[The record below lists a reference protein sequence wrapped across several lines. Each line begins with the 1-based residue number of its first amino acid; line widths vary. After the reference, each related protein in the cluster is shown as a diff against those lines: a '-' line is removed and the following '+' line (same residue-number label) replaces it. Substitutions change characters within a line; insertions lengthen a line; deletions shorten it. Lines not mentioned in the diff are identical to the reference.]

1 MPPQDAGKRL
11 LLGQGHGNAA
21 GGGMLP
27 LLPGG
32 GDGIKERDEG
42 ESICNNVAG
51 ASDTGDDANTAGM
64 GFGW

>member
-11 LLGQGHGNAA
+11 PLGQGHVDAM

-32 GDGIKERDEG
+32 GDGIRERDE
-42 ESICNNVAG
+42 
-51 ASDTGDDANTAGM
+51 
-64 GFGW
+64 